1 MYEPSS
7 IGGSYHL
14 RLEPFK
20 SASFHHVF
28 HRYLVVSTMDSPR
41 VFPNRHL
48 TCQFGALDKGG
59 QVGKIK
65 MKSAQLHQKATNLE
79 NVSCF
84 ELENN
89 MGKKRWQRVHV
100 MENCNWWKEFNVRI
114 LYTSSIHWILT
125 WLAGG
130 WGSTE
135 SIQLQNALNTI
146 SSWDLNHSKWEIPVF
161 QGVYLK
167 RTGQDPRNTSTP
179 FEAWDLGKD
188 PKQKSTNKW
197 QVPKRKGSFLGSSK
211 QLT

>member
-1 MYEPSS
+1 
-7 IGGSYHL
+7 
-14 RLEPFK
+14 
-20 SASFHHVF
+20 
-28 HRYLVVSTMDSPR
+28 
-41 VFPNRHL
+41 
-48 TCQFGALDKGG
+48 
-59 QVGKIK
+59 

-197 QVPKRKGSFLGSSK
+197 QVPKRKGSFLGILEAQNNWHNWPIIWTLGLLSMFEKEAQMPMAMGENILSL
-211 QLT
+211 LTE